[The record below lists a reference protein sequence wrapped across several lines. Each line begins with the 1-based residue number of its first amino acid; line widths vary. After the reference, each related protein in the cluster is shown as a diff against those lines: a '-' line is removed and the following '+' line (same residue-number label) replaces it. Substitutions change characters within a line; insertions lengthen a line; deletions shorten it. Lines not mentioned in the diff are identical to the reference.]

1 MNEKE
6 DCSQLAPY
14 LLSTGSF
21 TFTFLLLC
29 LPRGSER
36 KHHCLISDPRTLSQ
50 LLPHHHKGGA
60 SPGITLHILP
70 HCTEGSPQS
79 ASHWAC
85 LCLTQNIWSH
95 LRYNVLNILMSYL
108 QLRLKLKKKGERDT
122 FMSAF
127 QFAELWINWASIMR
141 LFFLWRWNKPESNL
155 SSVGFGVAPQLF
167 GLQMVLFKWILGEP
181 YQGSP
186 NPLQPPTKFLR
197 GCWWG
202 WHTVWAN
209 SVCPQKQGVFDV
221 HK

>member
-1 MNEKE
+1 MNEKG

-21 TFTFLLLC
+21 TFTFLVLC

-50 LLPHHHKGGA
+50 FLSHHHKGGA

-95 LRYNVLNILMSYL
+95 LRYSVLNILMSYL
-108 QLRLKLKKKGERDT
+108 QLRLKLEKKGERDT

-141 LFFLWRWNKPESNL
+141 LFFVKMKQARVQSVQCWIWGCTAAIWASNGSFSMDFGWTLSGQPKPS
-155 SSVGFGVAPQLF
+155 AA
-167 GLQMVLFKWILGEP
+167 
-181 YQGSP
+181 
-186 NPLQPPTKFLR
+186 T
-197 GCWWG
+197 
-202 WHTVWAN
+202 H
-209 SVCPQKQGVFDV
+209 
-221 HK
+221 